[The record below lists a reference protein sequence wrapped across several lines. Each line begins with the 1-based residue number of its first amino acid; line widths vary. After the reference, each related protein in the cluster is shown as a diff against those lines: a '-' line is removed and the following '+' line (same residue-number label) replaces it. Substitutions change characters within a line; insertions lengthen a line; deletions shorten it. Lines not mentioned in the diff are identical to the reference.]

1 MEWLISI
8 LGLAL
13 IGSPFAFGYS
23 TNSTALWTSII
34 LGAVVALVA
43 GYKAV
48 TRDETKWE
56 DWVDVVAG
64 LLVLI
69 APFVLGFSTLVTA
82 LWVSIVLGA
91 LLIILSGYQLFVP
104 PQRTPA

>member
-1 MEWLISI
+1 MQWLISI

-23 TNSTALWTSII
+23 TNPTALWTSII

-43 GYKAV
+43 GYKAI
-48 TRDETKWE
+48 TRDETQWE

-69 APFVLGFSTLVTA
+69 APFILGFSTLATA

-91 LLIILSGYQLFVP
+91 LLVILAGYQLFT
-104 PQRTPA
+104 PQQQTTA